1 MRGPEQKQSSLVAL
15 ISPSSIVPVG
25 HPLRRIKERADA
37 ALKALSPVFDEMYSS
52 VGRASI
58 PPETLLKAQL
68 LVALYSIRSERQFC
82 EQLAYNFLFRW
93 FLDMDMVSP
102 PFDATT
108 FTKNR
113 DRLLEHDVSAQFFK
127 EIVTQARSE
136 GLLSREHFSVD
147 GTLIEAWAST
157 KSFVPKD
164 QRGGNDED
172 GTPGPGGN
180 ARQRRRAR
188 RARNAW
194 KDFSGTK
201 RSNETHASTTDPEA
215 LLMRKGNGREAKL
228 SYAAHALMENRN
240 GLVVDIRVS
249 QATGTA
255 ERDTALEMLRALP
268 GSYPVTVG
276 ADRGYDTREFVE
288 SCRELG
294 VTPHVARNASHRRR
308 SAIDG
313 RTTRHEGYS
322 VSQRARMF
330 VESIFGWGK
339 TTAGLRR
346 TRFKGR
352 ARTQMYVHFVGAAY
366 NLVRMS
372 RMVPA

>member
-1 MRGPEQKQSSLVAL
+1 MRGPEEKQSSFVAF
-15 ISPSSIVPVG
+15 ISPSSIVPAN
-25 HPLRRIKERADA
+25 HPLRTIKERADA
-37 ALKALSPVFDEMYSS
+37 ALRALSPVFDAMYSTT
-52 VGRASI
+52 GRASI

-68 LVALYSIRSERQFC
+68 LIALFSVRSERQFC
-82 EQLAYNFLFRW
+82 EQLSYNLLFRW

-113 DRLLEHDVSAQFFK
+113 DRLLEHDICGQFFR
-127 EIVTQARSE
+127 EIVRQARQE

-147 GTLIEAWAST
+147 GTLIEAMAST

-164 QRGGNDED
+164 TPKED
-172 GTPGPGGN
+172 GDGSGRPGGS
-180 ARQRRRAR
+180 ARQRRKAR
-188 RARNAW
+188 RAKNAW

-215 LLMRKGNGREAKL
+215 LMARKGNGREAKL
-228 SYAAHALMENRN
+228 CYAAHALLENRS
-240 GLVVDIRVS
+240 GLLVDLRLS

-255 ERDTALEMLRALP
+255 ERDVALEMLRALP
-268 GSYPVTVG
+268 GSHRVTVG

-288 SCRELG
+288 ECRELG
-294 VTPHVARNASHRRR
+294 VTPHVAQNNRGRRR
-308 SAIDG
+308 SAVDD
-313 RTTRHEGYS
+313 RTTRHAGYAI
-322 VSQRARMF
+322 SQRARMF
-330 VESIFGWGK
+330 IESVFGWGK
-339 TTAGLRR
+339 TTGGIRR

-352 ARTQMYVHFVGAAY
+352 ARSQMQIEISGAAY

-372 RMVPA
+372 RLAPT

>member
-1 MRGPEQKQSSLVAL
+1 MRGPEEKQSSLIAL
-15 ISPSSIVPVG
+15 ISPSSIVPDG
-25 HPLRRIKERADA
+25 HPLRQIKVRADA
-37 ALKALSPVFDEMYSS
+37 ALKELSPVFDEMYATT
-52 VGRASI
+52 GRASI

-68 LVALYSIRSERQFC
+68 LIALYTVRSERQFC
-82 EQLAYNFLFRW
+82 EQLAYNMLFRW

-113 DRLLEHDVSAQFFK
+113 DRLLDHDVSGRFFR
-127 EIVTQARSE
+127 EIVRQARAE

-157 KSFVPKD
+157 KSFVPKAD
-164 QRGGNDED
+164 HKDDDDAPPTGGGNS
-172 GTPGPGGN
+172 
-180 ARQRRRAR
+180 RQRRKSR
-188 RARNAW
+188 RSRNAW

-228 SYAAHALMENRN
+228 QYAAHALMENRN
-240 GLVVDIRVS
+240 GLLVDFRVT

-255 ERDTALEMLRALP
+255 ERDAAIEMLHSLP
-268 GSYPVTVG
+268 GSYTVTVG
-276 ADRGYDTREFVE
+276 ADRGYDTKDFVAT
-288 SCRELG
+288 CREIG
-294 VTPHVARNASHRRR
+294 VTPHVAKNEYVGR
-308 SAIDG
+308 SSALDD
-313 RTTRHEGYS
+313 RTTRHKGYKI
-322 VSQRARMF
+322 SQRSRMF
-330 VESIFGWGK
+330 IESIFGWGK

-352 ARTQMYVHFVGAAY
+352 ARTQMYVDVVGAAY
-366 NLVRMS
+366 NLLRMS
-372 RMVPA
+372 KLAAA